1 MEIRCFILVK
11 AGLVSHSEVMNMN
24 FEEFE
29 QLEKFN
35 ILSNEIEEK
44 QQQKTSSFK
53 GEAQSKAGALSIKN
67 NGTYKRE

>member
-1 MEIRCFILVK
+1 MD
-11 AGLVSHSEVMNMN
+11 MN

-29 QLEKFN
+29 RLEKFN
-35 ILSNEIEEK
+35 ILSNQIEEVK
-44 QQQKTSSFK
+44 HKKSSSFK